1 MKRQS
6 LQQESG
12 RMANREQARL
22 RAVGEQR
29 LSSHVDLVVA
39 AETQN
44 EIKLR
49 EILDENLSLI
59 DESGYVGILT

>member
-1 MKRQS
+1 
-6 LQQESG
+6 
-12 RMANREQARL
+12 MANREQARL

-29 LSSHVDLVVA
+29 LSTHVDLVVA